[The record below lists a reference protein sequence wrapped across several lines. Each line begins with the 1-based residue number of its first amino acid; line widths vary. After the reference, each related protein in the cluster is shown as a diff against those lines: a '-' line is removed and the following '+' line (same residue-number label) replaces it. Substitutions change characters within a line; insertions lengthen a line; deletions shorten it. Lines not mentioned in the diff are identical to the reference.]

1 VVRALEVTNPS
12 EWARLPQLSAR
23 SLSRSPPFRTPAGLL
38 GLCYTGRMSDEDAFA
53 RAYQA
58 VGEYFCAFSELDREL
73 GQAVKVVLDL
83 DRHPAGDFVV
93 AVLQDPARKAN
104 LILAAVAVAKN
115 ANGSETSAKWKKSAE
130 KTVKK
135 ALDQNKDTRVA
146 MAHSYLEPQ
155 ADGSIRL
162 TKQNLN
168 QGRLKG
174 EPKTWKLEDKIKE
187 TREVTKKLQRI
198 TADLRNLTISI
209 PDLSWLVPLS
219 TPLFHKRS

>member
-1 VVRALEVTNPS
+1 
-12 EWARLPQLSAR
+12 
-23 SLSRSPPFRTPAGLL
+23 
-38 GLCYTGRMSDEDAFA
+38 MSDEAAFA

-58 VGEYFCAFSELDREL
+58 LGEYFCAFSALDRVL

-93 AVLQDPARKAN
+93 AALEDPARKAN
-104 LILAAVAVAKN
+104 LVLAAVAVAKN
-115 ANGSETSAKWKKSAE
+115 ADGSETSAKWKKSAE

-135 ALDQNKDTRVA
+135 ALGHNRDTRVA

-162 TKQNLN
+162 TKQNLR
-168 QGRLKG
+168 QGQLKG

-187 TREVTKKLQRI
+187 TREITKNLQRI
-198 TADLRNLTISI
+198 TADLGTLTISI
-209 PDLSWLVPLS
+209 PDLGWLVPLS
-219 TPLFHKRS
+219 EPIPPRRALGRRH

>member
-1 VVRALEVTNPS
+1 
-12 EWARLPQLSAR
+12 
-23 SLSRSPPFRTPAGLL
+23 
-38 GLCYTGRMSDEDAFA
+38 MSDEAAFA

-58 VGEYFCAFSELDREL
+58 LGEYFCAFSALDRAL

-93 AVLQDPARKAN
+93 AALEDPARKAN
-104 LILAAVAVAKN
+104 LVLAAVAVAKN
-115 ANGSETSAKWKKSAE
+115 ADGSETSAKWKKSAE

-135 ALDQNKDTRVA
+135 ALGHNQDTRVA

-162 TKQNLN
+162 TKQNLR
-168 QGRLKG
+168 QGQLKG

-187 TREVTKKLQRI
+187 TREITKNLQRI
-198 TADLRNLTISI
+198 TADLGTLTISI
-209 PDLSWLVPLS
+209 PDLGWLVPLS
-219 TPLFHKRS
+219 EPIPPRRTSGRRH